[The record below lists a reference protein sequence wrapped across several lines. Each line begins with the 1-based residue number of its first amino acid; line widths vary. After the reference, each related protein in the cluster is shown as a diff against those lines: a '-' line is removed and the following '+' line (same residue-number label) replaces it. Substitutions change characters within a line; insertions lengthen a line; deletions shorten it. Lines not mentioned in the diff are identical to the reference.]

1 MWATTCCSAQLVP
14 GQAQVQNSGLSGLYK
29 PSSSRPLM
37 DEASKRLF
45 LQIAVALPAR
55 GTFTYTIPGDQA
67 KEVAVGKR
75 VLIPFSGREVTGY
88 VLRIIPPEHR
98 KGLRNIIRVIDPH
111 PLFPRHMVTFFEWLS
126 DYYHYPIG
134 LVIKTALPS
143 GLNVKAPAG
152 KSVSPQ
158 GWLDRVGLLKR
169 VFIAVKEDAR
179 IELPLSDSK
188 RAPKGEPEF
197 LELLLKRGEIPY
209 GEITGLFSN
218 GAYLIDKWVN
228 KGVLRKELKPVVREV
243 SGETFFISSSPPP
256 LNNSQKEAVAEIESK
271 IETGSFFVYLLHG
284 VTGSGKTEV
293 YYHAVRKAIEL
304 GRQSIVMVPEIA
316 LTVAMA
322 SFFKARFGERVAILH
337 SALSLGERYDQWI
350 RIARGEADVVIGARS
365 ALFAPLSR
373 LGLIII
379 DEEHD
384 PSYKQEEK
392 FRYQAR
398 DSATVRAKLANAVVI
413 LGSGTPS
420 IQSYHNAVTGRYG
433 LLQMPERVERK
444 EPPDITI
451 VDMTSFEDTEGQTRI
466 VSPPLREAA
475 GETLSQGNQII
486 LFLNRRGFNVL
497 YLCAFCGEALKCPNC
512 EVTLTYHKD
521 GDSLLCHY
529 CGYRIE
535 PPKRCPACRRTKL
548 ISYGFGTEKV
558 VETLHEVFPEARVER
573 MDRDTMRHKGEL
585 QRVLKRFLDHDTDI
599 LVGTQMVTKGHDFPN
614 VTLVGVISA
623 DLSLN
628 APDFRAGEITFQ
640 LLSQVAGR
648 TGRGSSPGKVIIQT
662 YNPTHFAVRAA
673 RDHHYQGFFSREISL
688 RKQLNYPPFS
698 SIANVRF
705 LGNSKARTDKIARL
719 VGKRIRTAVQDQT
732 GAKAV
737 VNVLGPVESPI
748 AKLKGKYRQ
757 QILMKSRSSK
767 SLSKAL
773 TEVEKVSAPIVSASG
788 VRMIIDVDP
797 YQMV

>member
-1 MWATTCCSAQLVP
+1 MH
-14 GQAQVQNSGLSGLYK
+14 
-29 PSSSRPLM
+29 
-37 DEASKRLF
+37 EASKKLY
-45 LQIAVALPAR
+45 LQIAVALPVN
-55 GTFTYTIPGDQA
+55 GLFTYTVPADQA
-67 KEVAVGKR
+67 KDVAVGKR
-75 VLIPFSGREVTGY
+75 VLIPFSGRKTTGY
-88 VLRIIPPEHR
+88 ILRIIPPEHR
-98 KGLRNIIRVIDPH
+98 KGLRNVISAIDPH
-111 PLFPRHMVTFFEWLS
+111 PLFPPNMVAFFEWLS
-126 DYYHYPIG
+126 QYYHYPIG

-143 GLNVKAPAG
+143 GLNVKIPAG
-152 KSVSPQ
+152 KSMPPQ

-169 VFIAVKEDAR
+169 VFIATKEDAS
-179 IELPLSDSK
+179 IDLFLSDSK
-188 RAPKGEPEF
+188 RAPKNEREF
-197 LELLLKRGEIPY
+197 LELILKRREIPY
-209 GEITGLFSN
+209 GEINRLFSN
-218 GAYLIDKWVN
+218 GPYLIDKWVN
-228 KGVLRKELKPVVREV
+228 KGLLTRELKPVVREV
-243 SGETFFISSSPPP
+243 SGETLFISSSPPP
-256 LNNSQKEAVAEIESK
+256 LNSSQKEVVTEIASK
-271 IETGSFFVYLLHG
+271 IEAGSFFVYLLHG

-293 YYHAVRKAIEL
+293 YYHAVRRAGEL

-350 RIARGEADVVIGARS
+350 RIAKGEADVVIGARS

-398 DSATVRAKLANAVVI
+398 DSATVRAKLADAVVI

-420 IQSYHNAVTGRYG
+420 IQSYQHAATGRYG
-433 LLQMPERVERK
+433 LVEMPERIQKR
-444 EPPDITI
+444 EPPDIAI
-451 VDMTSFEDTEGQTRI
+451 VDMTRFEGTGGQTRI
-466 VSPPLREAA
+466 VSPPLREAI
-475 GETLSQGNQII
+475 GETLGHGNQII

-497 YLCAFCGEALKCPNC
+497 YLCGFCGEALKCPNC

-521 GDSLLCHY
+521 GDNLLCHY
-529 CGYRIE
+529 CGYRIK
-535 PPKRCPACRRTKL
+535 PPNTCPACNRKKL
-548 ISYGFGTEKV
+548 TPYGFGTEKV
-558 VETLHEVFPEARVER
+558 VETLREVFPEARVER
-573 MDRDTMRHKGEL
+573 MDRDTMGHKGEL
-585 QRVLKRFLDHDTDI
+585 QRVLKRFLDHETDI

-628 APDFRAGEITFQ
+628 APDFRAGETTFQ

-662 YNPTHFAVRAA
+662 FNPSHYAIRAA
-673 RDHHYQGFFSREISL
+673 GDHHYRGFFSREIGL

-705 LGNSKARTDKIARL
+705 LGNSKASTEKIARL
-719 VGKRIRTAVQDQT
+719 MGRRIRGIVQDQVK
-732 GAKAV
+732 AKKAV
-737 VNVLGPVESPI
+737 DVLGPVESPI

-767 SLSKAL
+767 SLSNVL
-773 TEVEKVSAPIVSASG
+773 TELEKVSAPIVSSSG
-788 VRMIIDVDP
+788 VRMIIDMDP
-797 YQMV
+797 YHML